1 MRNETMYNE
10 TAQVYYT
17 LSNINDE
24 LPINVLKSLKMKNS
38 NE

>member
-10 TAQVYYT
+10 TAQVYCT

-24 LPINVLKSLKMKNS
+24 LPINVLKSLKMQKF
-38 NE
+38 